1 MRPVAGMPVG
11 LSIFGPAWSEEL
23 LLSVGHAF
31 ERAQAPLT
39 MMRGIKDDSDTPA
52 ME

>member
-1 MRPVAGMPVG
+1 MGDVAGNPVG

-23 LLSVGHAF
+23 LLSLGHAL
-31 ERAQAPLT
+31 EQA
-39 MMRGIKDDSDTPA
+39 R